1 MDLNIVPRDT
11 TLEAIRIR
19 FSILRK
25 IGFAGRANVA
35 IELSDGLRATI
46 QSGVRQRH
54 PEYNDNMVR
63 LAALRLAIG
72 EQLFRQAYPDIK
84 VNDPALPGGS

>member
-25 IGFAGRANVA
+25 IGIEERANMA

-54 PEYNDNMVR
+54 PDYDDNMVC

-72 EQLFRQAYPDIK
+72 KELFRQAYPDIK
-84 VNDPALPGGS
+84 VKG

>member
-11 TLEAIRIR
+11 TLEAARIQ
-19 FSILRK
+19 FSVLRK
-25 IGFAGRANVA
+25 IGHVKRANMA

-46 QSGVRQRH
+46 ESGIRQRH
-54 PEYNDNMVR
+54 PEYDDNMVR

-72 EQLFRQAYPDIK
+72 EQLFRQAYSNIK
-84 VNDPALPGGS
+84 VKG